1 MDSSAG
7 RQLFE
12 QGKVVDSDAA
22 AFGEEGDVAI
32 DVSQYERREG
42 ADDEDDKD
50 GDEVDDAAGRLRL
63 ADLSDDE

>member
-1 MDSSAG
+1 MDSPAG

-32 DVSQYERREG
+32 DVSQYERRDG
-42 ADDEDDKD
+42 AADEDD
-50 GDEVDDAAGRLRL
+50 DEVDDAAGRLRL